1 MPGGRNA
8 VLARWHTAGLGDL
21 FCDLAGRQNS
31 AVARFG
37 ALAELDL
44 DHPDLRICGFLLK
57 GSWVKATIGVP
68 AAKIPAA
75 DFPDQIA
82 AMVSVVRTDTP
93 LAGVMGK
100 ASQLCA
106 LVQCKNG
113 VGTQRSEAHRRD
125 VQDGCSVGLPAIAA
139 ANVDAERGGITGGN
153 RAVRMPDKFI
163 AAFIDIKLGAK
174 CALAAF
180 VLRPRVDQ

>member
-1 MPGGRNA
+1 RDKGHQLVRRGKGTMPGRRNA
-8 VLARWHTAGLGDL
+8 VLAHWHTAGLGDF

-57 GSWVKATIGVP
+57 GPWVKATIGVP

-82 AMVSVVRTDTP
+82 AMVSVVGTDTP
-93 LAGVMGK
+93 LAGVVGK

-139 ANVDAERGGITGGN
+139 ANVDAER
-153 RAVRMPDKFI
+153 
-163 AAFIDIKLGAK
+163 
-174 CALAAF
+174 
-180 VLRPRVDQ
+180 